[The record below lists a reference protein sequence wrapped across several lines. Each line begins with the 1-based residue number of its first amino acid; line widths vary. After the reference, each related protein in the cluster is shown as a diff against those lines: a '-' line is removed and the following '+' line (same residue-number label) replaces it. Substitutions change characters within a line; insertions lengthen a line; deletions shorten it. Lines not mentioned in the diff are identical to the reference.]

1 MQDKYTPLHIAA
13 REGHKEVMKVLLDR
27 GANPNALDVV
37 SLYLLHTHTLI
48 QTHLRQWIDY
58 PDC

>member
-1 MQDKYTPLHIAA
+1 MQRKYTPLHIAA
-13 REGHKEVMKVLLDR
+13 LQGHKEVAKILMGN
-27 GANPNALDVV
+27 GANPNALDAV